1 MYGEMSRLDD
11 VRPIRNEVSFTN
23 LIAIANNPEIF
34 EHLDRE
40 IQQRLIQVLCGYTKV
55 CIDAILGDYRHEAKM
70 INELVKEAEQKH
82 QRNN

>member
-11 VRPIRNEVSFTN
+11 VRPIRNEVS
-23 LIAIANNPEIF
+23 L
-34 EHLDRE
+34 
-40 IQQRLIQVLCGYTKV
+40 V
-55 CIDAILGDYRHEAKM
+55 CIDAILGDYRPEAKM